1 MSILRIDQEVFWLD
15 VSMDDVGAMA
25 ESHTLDHLVC
35 EETQSFGLV
44 TKNTLIVNK
53 KLGVD

>member
-44 TKNTLIVNK
+44 TTNTLIVNK
-53 KLGVD
+53 KLGVN